1 MKALRIYMFIG
12 FRNLWRN
19 PRRTL
24 FNIVAISFGL
34 FCLIVF
40 QALKVGLHRQMYAST
55 VNLDV
60 GSFQIHP
67 EGFEVGLFINRYL
80 SSNDLKRIKQA
91 ISSIPVK
98 ALAERL
104 RTTAIAMSEKKSGS
118 VVLTGIVPEH
128 ESRITRIKS
137 RLIQGN
143 YLESTDGV
151 LAGRALLDSLGLG
164 YGDRITLV
172 FQDKQGIPR
181 RLSLPITGVYSTE
194 LSTFDRTHIYMHLH
208 TLQKLM
214 GLKDGLS
221 SIVLL
226 SDREDENTVKEA
238 LKKAKLLSGYRV
250 MSWDEIAPDVKQI
263 MQLNNATMN
272 LLIII
277 VFAIVAMGITNTMTT
292 LIFERFREFGTLTAI
307 GTPPEGIIATVLS
320 ESFFL
325 GLIASFAGTLLG
337 YLICLYLRD
346 HGIDLN
352 QFTSANQHMAFS
364 HVLRAYAMPGDI
376 LKADVITFL
385 TALLAGLYPSLK
397 AARLN
402 PVDALRHF

>member
-1 MKALRIYMFIG
+1 VKYYLYIA

-19 PRRTL
+19 QRRTL
-24 FNIVAISFGL
+24 FNIIAISFGL

-67 EGFEVGLFINRYL
+67 EGFEVGLFINDYL
-80 SSNDLKRIKQA
+80 SNDDLVRIKDSLKRLPIKA
-91 ISSIPVK
+91 VAP
-98 ALAERL
+98 RL

-118 VVLTGIVPEH
+118 VVLTGIVPEK
-128 ESRITRIKS
+128 ESLITFIKT
-137 RLIQGN
+137 RLIKGD
-143 YLESTDGV
+143 YLESRDGLLV
-151 LAGRALLDSLGLG
+151 GRALLKSLGLK
-164 YGDRITLV
+164 YGESLTLV
-172 FQDKQGIPR
+172 FQDSKGFPR
-181 RLSLPITGVYSTE
+181 RVSLPVTGVYSTE
-194 LSTFDRTHIYMHLH
+194 LSTFDRTHIYIHLKK
-208 TLQKLM
+208 LQALM
-214 GLKDGLS
+214 GVNNSYS

-226 SDREDENTVKEA
+226 TDRQDEAEVKEA
-238 LKKAKLLSGYRV
+238 LKGSEVLKKYRV

-263 MQLNNATMN
+263 MQLNNATMS

-307 GTPPEGIIATVLS
+307 GTPPEGIVTIVLS
-320 ESFFL
+320 ESALL
-325 GLIASFAGTLLG
+325 GIIACVIGTLTG
-337 YLICLYLRD
+337 YLVCLYLRQ
-346 HGIDLN
+346 HGVDLN

-364 HVLRAYAMPGDI
+364 HVLKAYALPGDI
-376 LKADVITFL
+376 IKADVITFL
-385 TALLAGLYPSLK
+385 TALVAGLYPSLK

-402 PVDALRHF
+402 PVDALRHV